1 MESLLND
8 IRYGVR
14 SLLKH
19 PGFTAIAVLTLAL
32 GIGANTAIFSVV
44 NATLLRPLPFKDPE
58 RVVMV
63 WGYLEKMAQ
72 TIDRLP
78 SSSGNFVSL
87 HDQNHSLEKLAAF
100 RSWGWQLTGGG
111 EPELL
116 RGARVSSDFFPAV
129 GASPIL
135 GRSFL
140 PEEDLP
146 NRAPVAIISH
156 SLWQRRF
163 AADPNV
169 IGKTM
174 TLTGQNVMVVGVMPQ
189 GFQFPGGANMIPGL
203 QFALD
208 NDVWMPLAL
217 TDEDKQIQGTMNLAV
232 IGRLKPGVSSSQA
245 ETELRTLQ
253 QNLPLG
259 TIGYT
264 LNVVPLHQQMVGK
277 IRKLLLVLL
286 ATVAF
291 VLLIACANIANL
303 LLVRATSR
311 QKETAIRAALGAGR
325 LRLIRQL
332 LTESLLLSLTG
343 GALGLLLA
351 VWGNSLLISLIPADV
366 PRIHEINVD
375 GRILAFTLFVSCLTG
390 LVFGLAPALQS
401 SKLDLNESLKEGL
414 RGTTAGLRQ
423 NRLRSLLVVSEVAMA
438 LVVLISAALL
448 IKSFVRL
455 LEVKPGFN
463 PANVLTMD
471 IQLPN
476 LPPSRYAGDDEQ
488 TAFFQQLMDRL
499 KTLPGV
505 ESAGAVVSL
514 PLSGAFEGTDVI
526 LAGQESLPD
535 AERPNADYTTVTP
548 DYFRAL
554 QIPLVKGRQF
564 TVRDNKSAPGV
575 IIINE
580 VMAQR
585 LWPNEDPL
593 GKHFTVGFEKDPREI
608 VGVVG
613 NIRQTTLDAELR
625 PAMYLPH
632 LQSPNA
638 GLTVL
643 VRTSGEPLAI
653 AAAVREQVRA
663 LDKDVPVTHIQTM
676 DQVFGASV
684 AQQRFSMLVVGL
696 FAGLALVL
704 ASVGIYGVM
713 AYSVAQRAHEIGVRM
728 ALGARTAQVLKLIL
742 KDGMTLAL
750 LGVGVGLAGA
760 FALTRLIAT
769 LLFGVTP
776 TDATTLIVVSLALLG
791 VALVAC
797 YIPARRATKV
807 DPLVALRY
815 E

>member
-1 MESLLND
+1 M
-8 IRYGVR
+8 
-14 SLLKH
+14 
-19 PGFTAIAVLTLAL
+19 
-32 GIGANTAIFSVV
+32 
-44 NATLLRPLPFKDPE
+44 
-58 RVVMV
+58 
-63 WGYLEKMAQ
+63 
-72 TIDRLP
+72 
-78 SSSGNFVSL
+78 
-87 HDQNHSLEKLAAF
+87 
-100 RSWGWQLTGGG
+100 TGGG

-253 QNLPLG
+253 QSLPLG

-264 LNVVPLHQQMVGK
+264 INVVPLHQQMVGK

-332 LTESLLLSLTG
+332 LTESLLLSLAG

-476 LPPSRYAGDDEQ
+476 LPPSRYASDDEQ

-514 PLSGAFEGTDVI
+514 PLSSAFEGTDVI

-535 AERPNADYTTVTP
+535 AERPNADYTTVTGLLSR
-548 DYFRAL
+548 DANSFSEGKTIHCTGQQGRA
-554 QIPLVKGRQF
+554 
-564 TVRDNKSAPGV
+564 GV

-585 LWPNEDPL
+585 LW
-593 GKHFTVGFEKDPREI
+593 
-608 VGVVG
+608 
-613 NIRQTTLDAELR
+613 Q
-625 PAMYLPH
+625 
-632 LQSPNA
+632 
-638 GLTVL
+638 
-643 VRTSGEPLAI
+643 
-653 AAAVREQVRA
+653 
-663 LDKDVPVTHIQTM
+663 
-676 DQVFGASV
+676 
-684 AQQRFSMLVVGL
+684 
-696 FAGLALVL
+696 
-704 ASVGIYGVM
+704 
-713 AYSVAQRAHEIGVRM
+713 
-728 ALGARTAQVLKLIL
+728 
-742 KDGMTLAL
+742 
-750 LGVGVGLAGA
+750 
-760 FALTRLIAT
+760 
-769 LLFGVTP
+769 
-776 TDATTLIVVSLALLG
+776 
-791 VALVAC
+791 
-797 YIPARRATKV
+797 
-807 DPLVALRY
+807 
-815 E
+815 

>member
-1 MESLLND
+1 MDSIVND
-8 IRYGVR
+8 VR
-14 SLLKH
+14 FTLRMFRKK
-19 PGFTAIAVLTLAL
+19 PGFTLVAVLTLAL

-44 NATLLRPLPFKDPE
+44 NATLLRPLPFAEPE

-63 WGYLEKMAQ
+63 WGYLARIAQ
-72 TIDRLP
+72 TADRLP

-87 HDQNHSLEKLAAF
+87 RDQNHSLEKLAAF

-116 RGARVSSDFFPAV
+116 RGARVSSDFFQAV
-129 GASPIL
+129 GASPTL
-135 GRSFL
+135 GRTFTN
-140 PEEDLP
+140 EEDQP

-156 SLWQRRF
+156 SLWRRHF
-163 AADPNV
+163 AADPQV

-174 TLTGQNVMVVGVMPQ
+174 TLTGQTVMVVGVMPP

-217 TDEDKQIQGTMNLAV
+217 TDEEKQNQGTMNLAL
-232 IGRLKPGVSSSQA
+232 IGRLKPGVASSQA
-245 ETELRTLQ
+245 ETELRALQ
-253 QNLPLG
+253 QSLPLG

-332 LTESLLLSLTG
+332 LTESLLLALAG
-343 GALGLLLA
+343 GGVGLLLA
-351 VWGNSLLISLIPADV
+351 VWGNSLLVSLIPEDV
-366 PRIHEINVD
+366 PRIHEISVD
-375 GRILAFTLFVSCLTG
+375 GRILAFTLLVSCLTG
-390 LVFGLAPALQS
+390 IIFGLAPALQA
-401 SKLDLNESLKEGL
+401 SKLDLNESLKEG
-414 RGTTAGLRQ
+414 RRRTTAGQAQ
-423 NRLRSLLVVSEVAMA
+423 NRLRSLLVVSEVALA
-438 LVVLISAALL
+438 LIVLISAALL

-455 LEVKPGFN
+455 LDVKPGFN
-463 PANVLTMD
+463 PANVLTLD
-471 IQLPN
+471 IQLPD
-476 LPPSRYAGDDEQ
+476 LPPSRYASDDEQ
-488 TAFFQQLMDRL
+488 TAFFQQLMDRI
-499 KTLPGV
+499 KALPGV
-505 ESAGAVVSL
+505 EGAGAVVTL
-514 PLSGAFEGTDVI
+514 PLTGAFEGTDVI

-535 AERPNADYTTVTP
+535 AERPEADYNTVTP
-548 DYFRAL
+548 DFFSTM
-554 QIPLVKGRQF
+554 QIPLAQGRQF
-564 TVRDNKSAPGV
+564 TAQDRKGAPGV
-575 IIINE
+575 VIINDI
-580 VMAQR
+580 MAQR

-593 GKHFTVGFEKDPREI
+593 GKRFTVGFEKDPREV

-613 NIRQTTLDAELR
+613 SIKQTTLDAEVR

-632 LQSPNA
+632 LQRASA
-638 GLTVL
+638 GMTVL
-643 VRTSGEPLAI
+643 VRTTGEPLAL

-663 LDKDVPVTHIQTM
+663 LDKDIPVTHIQTM
-676 DQVFGASV
+676 EQVFRTSV

-704 ASVGIYGVM
+704 ATVGIYGVM

-728 ALGARTAQVLKLIL
+728 ALGARTGQVLKLIL
-742 KDGMTLAL
+742 RDGMTLAL
-750 LGVGVGLAGA
+750 LGVAVGLAGA

-776 TDATTLIVVSLALLG
+776 TDAATLILVSLALLG